1 MNRAAPPLDFGP
13 RNPFCPPP
21 LDAALGGQV
30 SPEFQWQAAR
40 MPPLSR
46 SLLLFGDDPGSV
58 DPAELV
64 NELRLDLSTAE
75 DVRRALGARGD
86 EAVLRSPAVLP
97 PAACEA
103 LRNAVSTESQQK
115 ADTVDGAPDHQLNL
129 SREELESAIGPEAA
143 AALWSLPASF
153 LGEAADAALTSDV
166 EIFVRRYTPATR
178 PRGAL
183 DADETVRDLPRE
195 GPCAECD
202 CTTRREGVP
211 EGVPRAPPKRRC
223 GQPWRS
229 PNGGRTARY
238 EKLRQGEADGE
249 RSAEKAMV

>member
-1 MNRAAPPLDFGP
+1 MNRAAPPLVGP

-21 LDAALGGQV
+21 LDAALGSQV

-103 LRNAVSTESQQK
+103 LRNAVSARRTRSM
-115 ADTVDGAPDHQLNL
+115 ALPTTSSTSAARSS
-129 SREELESAIGPEAA
+129 SRRSA
-143 AALWSLPASF
+143 
-153 LGEAADAALTSDV
+153 
-166 EIFVRRYTPATR
+166 RR
-178 PRGAL
+178 
-183 DADETVRDLPRE
+183 
-195 GPCAECD
+195 
-202 CTTRREGVP
+202 RR
-211 EGVPRAPPKRRC
+211 RRC
-223 GQPWRS
+223 GVCQPPSSARR
-229 PNGGRTARY
+229 RTR
-238 EKLRQGEADGE
+238 R
-249 RSAEKAMV
+249 